1 MMAPE
6 SQYVLKLYIT
16 GMTPKIEQG
25 LGSLLKAC
33 DRYLK
38 GHYEFKIIDILENDE
53 LASSDR
59 ILATPTL
66 IRAEP
71 PPTKRVIGDITNTD
85 KVMAGLDLK
94 K

>member
-1 MMAPE
+1 
-6 SQYVLKLYIT
+6 
-16 GMTPKIEQG
+16 MTPKIEKG

-38 GHYEFKIIDILENDE
+38 NRYEFKIINILENEE
-53 LASSDR
+53 LAESDR

-66 IRAEP
+66 IRVEP

-85 KVMAGLDLK
+85 KVMTGLDLK

>member
-1 MMAPE
+1 MAANTD
-6 SQYVLKLYIT
+6 YLLKLYIT
-16 GMTPKIEQG
+16 GITPKIESG

-38 GHYEFKIIDILENDE
+38 GRYEFKIINILENEE
-53 LASSDR
+53 LAEQDR

-66 IRAEP
+66 IRVEP
-71 PPTKRVIGDITNTD
+71 PPVKRIIGDISNTD
-85 KVMAGLDLK
+85 KVMMGLELK